1 MYLSIKNEIK
11 TEFAVKIYK
20 KLHRKQTNEDFDFF
34 IGLVE
39 RSTIVLRFYIL
50 NVVLPHNKN
59 YVVELFLCTFNT
71 AKALIFEFVC
81 GVSRPFPWCKFSL
94 C

>member
-1 MYLSIKNEIK
+1 MCLSIKNRDKIK
-11 TEFAVKIYK
+11 RYDKNLQ

-50 NVVLPHNKN
+50 NVVLPHNEN
-59 YVVELFLCTFNT
+59 YVVMDFREDDRYDNL
-71 AKALIFEFVC
+71 
-81 GVSRPFPWCKFSL
+81 
-94 C
+94 

>member
-1 MYLSIKNEIK
+1 MCLSIKNEIK

-39 RSTIVLRFYIL
+39 RSTIVLRFYIFI
-50 NVVLPHNKN
+50 VVILHNEN
-59 YVVELFLCTFNT
+59 YVVAETKGERYGN
-71 AKALIFEFVC
+71 
-81 GVSRPFPWCKFSL
+81 S
-94 C
+94 